1 MVSKYYFV
9 TFQTVFNYLGYSIF
23 SLYVMST
30 VKDQLLPS
38 VPDME
43 RLRELVIDPTARATT
58 QVC

>member
-1 MVSKYYFV
+1 MVSKYYLYHFKPHLI
-9 TFQTVFNYLGYSIF
+9 TWGYSIF